1 MSNIVKKKQY
11 DFVNLAKFISAV
23 FVIGIHTSP
32 LQGLHPKLNYFTRC
46 IVFRLAVPFFFICS
60 GYFLAEKLFDE
71 DKKKVKDYVKKY
83 ILNILNI
90 YILWSI
96 IYTLLNFNTYFGDGN
111 IIKNIILVVAR
122 FLFKGAYIQLWYLS
136 AICVSVYLIYKI
148 HMAVKCVIH
157 EIFLSQSSK
166 IVPVKT
172 ASLRYAVCGCC
183 SCIKNANCYNQK
195 LIFIK

>member
-122 FLFKGAYIQLWYLS
+122 FLFKGAYIQLWYL
-136 AICVSVYLIYKI
+136 
-148 HMAVKCVIH
+148 
-157 EIFLSQSSK
+157 
-166 IVPVKT
+166 
-172 ASLRYAVCGCC
+172 
-183 SCIKNANCYNQK
+183 
-195 LIFIK
+195 

>member
-60 GYFLAEKLFDE
+60 GYFLADKLFDE

-148 HMAVKCVIH
+148 YMTDCFSNFFGYAAND
-157 EIFLSQSSK
+157 SS
-166 IVPVKT
+166 PLPCSHSC
-172 ASLRYAVCGCC
+172 ASASRSRRRRA
-183 SCIKNANCYNQK
+183 AWR
-195 LIFIK
+195 